1 MAAPICN
8 KPASDAT
15 AAPMAAPIYNK
26 PASDATTAA
35 PMAAPMYNKSACDAT
50 TAAPMA
56 APMASTRFMFS
67 LCLRQ
72 MSPTQCG
79 NDTPVT
85 AHRVCDVLEHRGM
98 SGAEVGMNSLCI
110 YIFNLAFAL
119 A

>member
-1 MAAPICN
+1 MG
-8 KPASDAT
+8 
-15 AAPMAAPIYNK
+15 NK

-35 PMAAPMYNKSACDAT
+35 PMAAPVYNKSACDST

-56 APMASTRFMFS
+56 APTAS
-67 LCLRQ
+67 

-79 NDTPVT
+79 NDDTPVT

-110 YIFNLAFAL
+110 YIFYLAFAL
-119 A
+119 AANVSLRLRCPQTWAVTSTDVK